1 MKNAHYS
8 GNYPAQS
15 RLRQDFSTVAAGPQ
29 GKQEMLPSNGESYFL
44 EIVHACREQLPG
56 KAGAAQAPPL
66 SCS

>member
-29 GKQEMLPSNGESYFL
+29 GKQEMLPPKSGSYFL
-44 EIVHACREQLPG
+44 EIIYTCRGQLPG
-56 KAGAAQAPPL
+56 RTRVAQAPSL